1 MKTALIY
8 LVITIITVFTIYT
21 IKHKEPLKINVSKM
35 YQSGSFE
42 NLEKIIDALPDGPTK
57 NNLLVVLGAHYLD
70 SGAGLEKILQQYAIL
85 EVEKLHGAK
94 TRYQNK

>member
-8 LVITIITVFTIYT
+8 IGIAIVTVLTIYT
-21 IKHKEPLKINVSKM
+21 VKHKEPLRVDLSKM

>member
-8 LVITIITVFTIYT
+8 IGIAIVTVLTIYT
-21 IKHKEPLKINVSKM
+21 IKNKEPLKINVSKM

-70 SGAGLEKILQQYAIL
+70 NGAGLEKILQQYAIL